1 MESLPADAET
11 SPGSCP
17 LNAFLFVAGGKYKMR
32 ILWELKNKP
41 LRYGELRRSRIVAA
55 FGTPVTARVLSRE
68 LRELQARGVV
78 HRRQR
83 AGSTVMVEYGL
94 TPLGESLIPVLEQI
108 VHWGLISR
116 ARIGAQPSD
125 RPRI

>member
-1 MESLPADAET
+1 MESLTANAET
-11 SPGSCP
+11 SPRSCP
-17 LNAFLFVAGGKYKMR
+17 LNAFLLVAGGKYKMR
-32 ILWELKNKP
+32 ILWELKSKP

-83 AGSTVMVEYGL
+83 TGSTGMVEYSL
-94 TPLGESLIPVLEQI
+94 TSLGESLIPVIEQI
-108 VHWGLISR
+108 VNWGLIST
-116 ARIGAQPSD
+116 PT
-125 RPRI
+125 